1 MEIFELAE
9 KLGEALKAD
18 KRLVALEEAKAKY
31 EADEALRKYM
41 IEYEVQQKALQAE
54 AGKPE
59 RDLHFLEIIQDR
71 INKLYEQITENPTFV
86 ELNRAQEAVNALMN
100 EVNNTIT
107 CAITGE
113 EPTSGC
119 THNCSTC
126 GGCH

>member
-31 EADEALRKYM
+31 ESDETLRKYM

-54 AGKPE
+54 AGKADH
-59 RDLHFLEIIQDR
+59 DLHFLEIIQDR
-71 INKLYEQITENPTFV
+71 INKLYEQITQDPTFV
-86 ELNRAQEAVNALMN
+86 ELNRAQEAGNLLMN

-113 EPTSGC
+113 EPNSGC
-119 THNCSTC
+119 THNCGTC